1 MLAEEIDTQHSTL
14 NPLNIVPM
22 QAGVPIVWAVGLF
35 GCMIVAAVVG
45 FIIFGSVLAL
55 LLATPFALIFVAV
68 RIICSNSS
76 DYMRIFSLRASC
88 FLERTLSRQADILTP
103 RLNMT
108 RSDLLESLKREII
121 RCKN

>member
-1 MLAEEIDTQHSTL
+1 MLEEEITTQHSAL

-22 QAGVPIVWAVGLF
+22 QAGVPIVWAVSLF
-35 GCMIVAAVVG
+35 GCMIVAAVAG
-45 FIIFGSVLAL
+45 FIIFGSILAL
-55 LLATPFALIFVAV
+55 LLAAPFALIFVAV

-88 FLERTLSRQADILTP
+88 LIAKTFSRQADILTP
-103 RLNMT
+103 RFNMA

-121 RCKN
+121 RCRN